1 MSLEGRLED
10 LGLPDIF
17 QIINLSKRS
26 GVLTLIKKD
35 GMGRVVFNQGNVTYA
50 SSDNKSR
57 FGYVLVQKNLI
68 TRSDLERALSIQ
80 KARTVKKPIGTIL
93 VEVGVMSADHL
104 ETELRL
110 HIIDVVRDLLGWR
123 TGTFQFTLGKFS
135 EDGVVMCAGISAEFL
150 LLEGARLEDE
160 SEGMAGDEQALDQS
174 ASAEESFANLDES
187 TPMSHPAVLAQ
198 DPESLAGLVSD
209 DALGEA
215 VLGERAQVSR
225 NDLALLPAM
234 IEELSGVVSGH
245 DVFLMMLRFAGEL
258 MNRSIIFLVRGD
270 SVSGWGQFGVDVADG
285 SSDEVVRSIVVPWSE
300 PSSFREVADTR
311 VALKG
316 KWPELPGNQVVVER
330 LGGLW
335 PVESFLAPIV
345 SAERVVA
352 FLYGDNLPDQ
362 TSIGETEGLEAFLR
376 VAAVSLGKTLLQ
388 QQIHRLRTGGS

>member
-68 TRSDLERALSIQ
+68 TRADLERALGIQ
-80 KARTVKKPIGTIL
+80 KVRTVKKPIGTIL
-93 VEVGVMSADHL
+93 VEMGSMSP
-104 ETELRL
+104 EQVESELRL

-135 EDGVVMCAGISAEFL
+135 EDGVLMNAGISAEFL

-160 SEGMAGDEQALDQS
+160 SGGGVGDDLVLDES
-174 ASAEESFANLDES
+174 SGAEDSFAGLDES
-187 TPMSHPAVLAQ
+187 TPMSHPAIETP

-209 DALGEA
+209 DALGAA
-215 VLGERAQVSR
+215 VLGDRAEIPR
-225 NDLALLPAM
+225 KDLSLLPAM
-234 IEELSGVVSGH
+234 IEELGGAVSGH

-258 MNRSIIFLVRGD
+258 MNRSVIFLVRGD
-270 SVSGWGQFGVDVADG
+270 AVGGWGQFGVEVTEG
-285 SSDEVVRSIVVPWSE
+285 SPDEVVRSIVVPLTDA
-300 PSSFREVADTR
+300 SSFRAVADSR
-311 VALKG
+311 SALKG
-316 KWPELPGNQVVVER
+316 AWPDLSGNRMVMER
-330 LGGLW
+330 LGGHW
-335 PVESFLAPIV
+335 PQESYLAPIV

-352 FLYGDNLPDQ
+352 FLYGDNLPHQ
-362 TSIGETEGLEAFLR
+362 TPIGETGGLEAFLR

-388 QQIHRLRTGGS
+388 QQIQRTRTGDS

>member
-68 TRSDLERALSIQ
+68 TRSDLERALGIQ

-93 VEVGVMSADHL
+93 VEVGVMSVEQL
-104 ETELRL
+104 ENELRL
-110 HIIDVVRDLLGWR
+110 HIVDVVRDLLGWA

-135 EDGVVMCAGISAEFL
+135 EDGVLMSAGISAEFL
-150 LLEGARLEDE
+150 LLEGARLDDE
-160 SEGMAGDEQALDQS
+160 SVSGEDDESAMAQPL
-174 ASAEESFANLDES
+174 SAEESFASLDES
-187 TPMSHPAVLAQ
+187 TPMTHPVVEAQ

-209 DALGEA
+209 DALGAA
-215 VLGERAQVSR
+215 VFGERAHVAR
-225 NDLALLPAM
+225 KDLALLPAM

-258 MNRSIIFLVRGD
+258 MNRSVIFLVRGD
-270 SVSGWGQFGVDVADG
+270 TVSGWGQFGVDVAEG
-285 SSDEVVRSIVVPWSE
+285 SPDEMVRSIMVPLSE
-300 PSSFREVADTR
+300 SSSFRDVADTR
-311 VALKG
+311 AALKG
-316 KWPELPGNQVVVER
+316 KWPELSGNQVVVER

-335 PVESFLAPIV
+335 PVESFLAPVV

-352 FLYGDNLPDQ
+352 FLYGDNLPNQ
-362 TSIGETEGLEAFLR
+362 VPIGETEGLEAFLR
-376 VAAVSLGKTLLQ
+376 VAAVSLNKTLLQ
-388 QQIHRLRTGGS
+388 QQIGRTRTGDS

>member
-1 MSLEGRLED
+1 
-10 LGLPDIF
+10 
-17 QIINLSKRS
+17 
-26 GVLTLIKKD
+26 
-35 GMGRVVFNQGNVTYA
+35 
-50 SSDNKSR
+50 
-57 FGYVLVQKNLI
+57 LI

-93 VEVGVMSADHL
+93 VEVGVMSAEHL

-160 SEGMAGDEQALDQS
+160 SESGAGDEPALDPS
-174 ASAEESFANLDES
+174 SSAEESFANLDES
-187 TPMSHPAVLAQ
+187 TPMSHPAVEAQ

-270 SVSGWGQFGVDVADG
+270 SVSGWGQFGVDVPDG
-285 SSDEVVRSIVVPWSE
+285 SPDDVVRSIVVPLSDS
-300 PSSFREVADTR
+300 SSFREVADTR
-311 VALKG
+311 AALKG
-316 KWPELPGNQVVVER
+316 KWPELPGNQAVVER

-335 PVESFLAPIV
+335 PAESFLAPIV
-345 SAERVVA
+345 SADRVVA
-352 FLYGDNLPDQ
+352 FLYGDNLPNQ
-362 TSIGETEGLEAFLR
+362 TAIGETEGLEAFLR
-376 VAAVSLGKTLLQ
+376 LAAVSLGKTLLQ
-388 QQIHRLRTGGS
+388 QQIQRMRTGGS

>member
-57 FGYVLVQKNLI
+57 FGYILVQKALI
-68 TRSDLERALSIQ
+68 TRSDLERALGIQ

-93 VEVGVMSADHL
+93 VEMGVMSTEQL
-104 ETELRL
+104 ENELRL
-110 HIIDVVRDLLGWR
+110 HIVDVVRDLLGWA

-135 EDGVVMCAGISAEFL
+135 EEGVLMYAGISAEFL
-150 LLEGARLEDE
+150 LLEGARLDDE
-160 SEGMAGDEQALDQS
+160 SVSGNGDES
-174 ASAEESFANLDES
+174 ATAESCSAEESFANLDES
-187 TPMSHPAVLAQ
+187 TPMSHPVIEAQ
-198 DPESLAGLVSD
+198 DQESLAGLVSD
-209 DALGEA
+209 DALGAA
-215 VLGERAQVSR
+215 VFGERSQVSR
-225 NDLALLPAM
+225 KDLALLPAM

-258 MNRSIIFLVRGD
+258 MNRAVIFLVRVD
-270 SVSGWGQFGVDVADG
+270 TVNGWGQFGVEAAEG
-285 SSDEVVRSIVVPWSE
+285 SPDEMVRSIVVPLSDS
-300 PSSFREVADTR
+300 SSFREVADTR
-311 VALKG
+311 AALKG
-316 KWPELPGNQVVVER
+316 PWPELSGNRVVVER

-345 SAERVVA
+345 SADRVVA
-352 FLYGDNLPDQ
+352 FLYGDNLPTQ
-362 TSIGETEGLEAFLR
+362 TPIGETEGLDAFLR
-376 VAAVSLGKTLLQ
+376 VAAVSLGRTLLQ
-388 QQIHRLRTGGS
+388 QRIPRTRTGDS